1 MGMQIQP
8 QILTFSQLISGRLF
22 NIPDYQRS
30 YSWGTPHRRALFEDI
45 NRTWETGEDR
55 THFMDT
61 VVGLR
66 RGTQKIVVD
75 EYSEIDIVDGQQRVT
90 TLILLLK
97 SIAKILDRTD
107 PTGERIGKG
116 IDEALVKP
124 DKASLLLLQTNHDTS
139 HHFANYLRYGTSESS
154 GSAKTIADRELLKAI
169 EECEAFAREWQQQ
182 GRLNDLVALLRNRL
196 EFIFHETPD
205 EALVY
210 TVFEVLNSRGLPV
223 SWVDRLKSMLMAT
236 VFETASGN
244 QDALLKDVHS
254 LWSDIYRCV
263 GLRQGLSNEAL
274 RFAATLQET
283 NRPNRPLKPQD
294 SVSTLR
300 RKSSGPAEVIK
311 TTTYLKSVTEA
322 VDGLYRDHR
331 RNAVTRIGQARLLAT
346 AIHLQQNL
354 TEGEKEQILRLWE
367 SVSFRIYG
375 MFRKD
380 ARTAVG
386 DYVRLSWRI
395 ANENLSCADIV
406 GGISRIGRDY
416 PADEAAK
423 SLSGKD
429 FYPDRTE
436 ETRYF
441 LARYDEFLAKKAG
454 QKFDNEQWNRIWT
467 ASAADS
473 IEHILPQSS
482 GDEKHIHRIGNLVL
496 LPPKLNSQLRD
507 KAPGQKADDYRDT
520 GLLIAQEVVP
530 QLQNW
535 NRAAIERREKALLDW
550 AVQEWAD
557 PE

>member
-1 MGMQIQP
+1 MGLQIQP
-8 QILTFSQLISGRLF
+8 QIQTFGQLISGRLF

-30 YSWGTPHRRALFEDI
+30 YSWGTPQRRALFADI
-45 NRTWETGEDR
+45 NRTWEAGEDR
-55 THFMDT
+55 THFMAT

-75 EYSEIDIVDGQQRVT
+75 EYAEIDIVDGQQRVT

-97 SIAKILDRTD
+97 SIAKILAPSEGRVKRNIEED
-107 PTGERIGKG
+107 
-116 IDEALVKP
+116 LVKP
-124 DKASLLLLQTNHDTS
+124 DSASLLLLQTNHDTS

-169 EECEAFAREWQQQ
+169 EECEEFAREWQQQ

-244 QDALLKDVHS
+244 QEKLLKEVHS
-254 LWSDIYRCV
+254 LWSDIYRCI

-274 RFAATLQET
+274 RFAATLRDT
-283 NRPNRPLKPQD
+283 SRPNRPLSPQVA
-294 SVSTLR
+294 VSTLHGQAT
-300 RKSSGPAEVIK
+300 GPAEVRD
-311 TTTYLKSVTEA
+311 TTTYLKSVIEA
-322 VDGLYRDHR
+322 VDGLHRDHR

-354 TEGEKEQILRLWE
+354 TEGEREQILRLWE

-406 GGISRIGRDY
+406 SGISRIGRDY

-423 SLSGKD
+423 SLSRKD

-441 LARYDEFLAKKAG
+441 LARYEEFLAKRAG

-482 GDEKHIHRIGNLVL
+482 GDENYIHRIGNLVL
-496 LPPKLNSQLRD
+496 LSPKLNSQLRD
-507 KAPGQKADDYRDT
+507 MSPGEKGDAYRRT
-520 GLLIAQEVVP
+520 GLLQAQEVAP

-557 PE
+557 PV

>member
-1 MGMQIQP
+1 MGLQIQP
-8 QILTFSQLISGRLF
+8 QLQTFGQLISGRLF
-22 NIPDYQRS
+22 NIPNYQRS
-30 YSWGTPHRRALFEDI
+30 YSWGTSQRRALFADI
-45 NRTWETGEDR
+45 NRTWEAGEDR
-55 THFMDT
+55 THFMAT

-66 RGTQKIVVD
+66 RGTERIVVD
-75 EYSEIDIVDGQQRVT
+75 DYAKIDIVDGQQRVT
-90 TLILLLK
+90 TLVLLLK
-97 SIAKILDRTD
+97 SIAKILA
-107 PTGERIGKG
+107 PNEERIKRD
-116 IDEALVKP
+116 IEEALVKP
-124 DKASLLLLQTNHDTS
+124 DSASLLLLQTNHDTS
-139 HHFANYLRYGTSESS
+139 HYFADYLRNGTSEHSS
-154 GSAKTIADRELLKAI
+154 SAKTIADRELLKAI
-169 EECEAFAREWQQQ
+169 EECEEFAREWQQQ

-244 QDALLKDVHS
+244 QDALLNDVHS
-254 LWSDIYRCV
+254 VWSDIYRCV

-274 RFAATLQET
+274 RFAATLRET
-283 NRPNRPLKPQD
+283 SRPNRPLSPQA
-294 SVSTLR
+294 SVNTLHGQAT
-300 RKSSGPAEVIK
+300 GPAEVIN

-322 VDGLYRDHR
+322 VDALHEDHR

-354 TEGEKEQILRLWE
+354 TAGEKEQILRLWE

-395 ANENLSCADIV
+395 ANENLSYADIV
-406 GGISRIGRDY
+406 SGLSRIGRDY

-423 SLSGKD
+423 SLSRKD

-441 LARYDEFLAKKAG
+441 LARYEEFLTQKAG
-454 QKFDNEQWNRIWT
+454 QKFDNEQWNHIWA

-482 GDEKHIHRIGNLVL
+482 GDEDYIHRIGNLVL

-507 KAPGQKADDYRDT
+507 KAPGEKSDDYRKT
-520 GLLIAQEVVP
+520 GLLQAEEVTL
-530 QLQNW
+530 QLHNW

-557 PE
+557 PA

>member
-1 MGMQIQP
+1 MGLQIQP
-8 QILTFSQLISGRLF
+8 QLQTFGQLISGRLF

-45 NRTWETGEDR
+45 NQTWEAGNDR
-55 THFMDT
+55 THFMNT

-66 RGTQKIVVD
+66 RGTQEIVPDV
-75 EYSEIDIVDGQQRVT
+75 YSEIDIVDGQQRVT

-97 SIAKILDRTD
+97 SIAKILG
-107 PTGERIGKG
+107 PGEERIKRS
-116 IDEALVKP
+116 IEETLVKP
-124 DKASLLLLQTNHDTS
+124 DSASLLLLQTNHDTS
-139 HHFANYLRYGTSESS
+139 HHFANYLRYGNTEPS

-169 EECEAFAREWQQQ
+169 EECEEFAREWQQQ
-182 GRLNDLVALLRNRL
+182 GRLNDLIALLRNRL

-210 TVFEVLNSRGLPV
+210 TVFEVLNSRGLAV

-274 RFAATLQET
+274 RFAATLRET
-283 NRPNRPLKPQD
+283 HRPNRPLSPQA
-294 SVSTLR
+294 SVNTLHGQ
-300 RKSSGPAEVIK
+300 SIGPAEVIR

-322 VDGLYRDHR
+322 VDGLYGDRR
-331 RNAVTRIGQARLLAT
+331 RNAVTRIAQARLLAT
-346 AIHLQQNL
+346 AIHLQQRL
-354 TEGEKEQILRLWE
+354 TEGEKEQLLRLWE

-395 ANENLSCADIV
+395 ANENLSYADIAS
-406 GGISRIGRDY
+406 GISSIGRDY
-416 PADEAAK
+416 SPRDAAK
-423 SLSGKD
+423 SLSGKE
-429 FYPDRTE
+429 FYPERTE

-441 LARYDEFLAKKAG
+441 LARYEEFLVKKSG
-454 QKFDNEQWNRIWT
+454 RKFKNEQWNRIWE
-467 ASAADS
+467 ASAASS

-482 GDEKHIHRIGNLVL
+482 GDEEYLHSIGNLLL
-496 LPPKLNSQLRD
+496 LPPGQNSQLGAKSPAD
-507 KAPGQKADDYRDT
+507 KDADYRQT
-520 GLLIAQEVVP
+520 GLLIAKEVVP
-530 QLQNW
+530 HLHNW
-535 NRAAIERREKALLDW
+535 NREAIERREKALLEW
-550 AVQEWAD
+550 ATQEWAD
-557 PE
+557 PP

>member
-1 MGMQIQP
+1 MGLQIQP
-8 QILTFSQLISGRLF
+8 QLQTFGQLISDRLF
-22 NIPDYQRS
+22 KIPNYQRS
-30 YSWGTPHRRALFEDI
+30 YSWGTPQRRALFEDI
-45 NRTWETGEDR
+45 KRTWEAGEDR
-55 THFMDT
+55 THFMAT

-66 RGTQKIVVD
+66 RGTQKIAVNQ
-75 EYSEIDIVDGQQRVT
+75 YAEIDIVDGQQRVT

-97 SIAKILDRTD
+97 SIAKIIAPSEEKIKRDI
-107 PTGERIGKG
+107 E
-116 IDEALVKP
+116 EALVKP
-124 DKASLLLLQTNHDTS
+124 DSASLLLLQTNHDTS
-139 HHFANYLRYGTSESS
+139 RHFANYLLYGTSKPA
-154 GSAKTIADRELLKAI
+154 GSAETIADRELLKAI
-169 EECEAFAREWQQQ
+169 EECEEFAREWQQQ

-223 SWVDRLKSMLMAT
+223 SHVDRLKSVLMAT

-244 QDALLKDVHS
+244 QETLLKDVHS

-263 GLRQGLSNEAL
+263 GLRQGLNNEAL
-274 RFAATLQET
+274 RSAATLRET
-283 NRPNRPLKPQD
+283 NRPNRPLSPQAA
-294 SVSTLR
+294 VNTLHGQST
-300 RKSSGPAEVIK
+300 GPAEVIE
-311 TTTYLKSVTEA
+311 TTTYLKSVIEA
-322 VDGLYRDHR
+322 VDGLYEDHR
-331 RNAVTRIGQARLLAT
+331 RNAVTRIAQARLLAT
-346 AIHLQQNL
+346 AIHLQPNL
-354 TEGEKEQILRLWE
+354 SAGEKEQILRLWE

-406 GGISRIGRDY
+406 SGISEIGKDY

-423 SLSGKD
+423 SLSRKD

-441 LARYDEFLAKKAG
+441 LARYEEFLAQKAG
-454 QKFDNEQWNRIWT
+454 QKFDNQQWNRIWE

-482 GDEKHIHRIGNLVL
+482 GEENHIHRIGNLVL
-496 LPPKLNSQLRD
+496 LPPRLNSQLRD
-507 KAPGQKADDYRDT
+507 MSPGDKGEAYRKT
-520 GLLIAQEVVP
+520 GLLQAQEVVP
-530 QLQNW
+530 QLRNW
-535 NRAAIERREKALLDW
+535 SRAAIERREKALLDW

-557 PE
+557 PA

>member
-1 MGMQIQP
+1 MGLQIQP
-8 QILTFSQLISGRLF
+8 QIQTFGQLISGRLF

-30 YSWGTPHRRALFEDI
+30 YSWGTPHRRALFDDI
-45 NRTWETGEDR
+45 NRTWEAGEDR

-169 EECEAFAREWQQQ
+169 EECEEFAREWQQQ

-196 EFIFHETPD
+196 EFIFHETPN

-254 LWSDIYRCV
+254 LWSDIYRCI

-283 NRPNRPLKPQD
+283 HRPNRPLKPQD

-322 VDGLYRDHR
+322 VDGLHRDHR

-395 ANENLSCADIV
+395 ANENLSYADVV

-416 PADEAAK
+416 PAAEAAK
-423 SLSGKD
+423 SLAGKD

-441 LARYDEFLAKKAG
+441 LARYEEFLTKRAE
-454 QKFDNEQWNRIWT
+454 QKFNNEQWNRIWT

-482 GDEKHIHRIGNLVL
+482 GDENHIHRIGNLVL

-507 KAPGQKADDYRDT
+507 KSPGEKATAYRDT
-520 GLLIAQEVVP
+520 GLLIAQEVAP

-535 NRAAIERREKALLDW
+535 NRAAIARREKALLDW

-557 PE
+557 PV